1 MRPGLGKVSEPTR
14 ESECSRGDRV
24 ASTGGVA
31 GTSFTPEGNQPPF
44 RGEETESRE
53 VKTSSIP

>member
-1 MRPGLGKVSEPTR
+1 M
-14 ESECSRGDRV
+14 

-53 VKTSSIP
+53 VKAGSIP